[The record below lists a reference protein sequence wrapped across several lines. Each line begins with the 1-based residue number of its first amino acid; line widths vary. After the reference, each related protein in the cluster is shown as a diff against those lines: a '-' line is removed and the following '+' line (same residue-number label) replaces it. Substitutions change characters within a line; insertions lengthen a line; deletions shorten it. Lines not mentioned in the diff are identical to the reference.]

1 MRALLDLMRENEASV
16 KAKPVHCRD
25 LLQRASTRFQMLD
38 SERWEEE
45 LVKFVAAELARL
57 TVLIAENSQR
67 Q

>member
-1 MRALLDLMRENEASV
+1 MRENEAAV
-16 KAKPVHCRD
+16 QGNLVYVQDVLR
-25 LLQRASTRFQMLD
+25 RASKHLTILD
-38 SERWEEE
+38 PELGQQE